1 MGYTRIG
8 VWEFSGD
15 SLQIDLQTDVPGT
28 ARNETLASISG
39 GRARTTG
46 DV

>member
-15 SLQIDLQTDVPGT
+15 NLQTDASGT
-28 ARNETLASISG
+28 AQNETLASISG
-39 GRARTTG
+39 GRVRTTG
-46 DV
+46 NV